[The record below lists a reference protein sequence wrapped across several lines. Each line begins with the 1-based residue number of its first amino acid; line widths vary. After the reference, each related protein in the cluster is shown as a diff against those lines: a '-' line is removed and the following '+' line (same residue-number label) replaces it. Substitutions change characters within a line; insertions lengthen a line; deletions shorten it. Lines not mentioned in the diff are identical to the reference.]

1 MIEILVN
8 LQEVIW
14 TGARRRERMVS
25 VCFCLHLDLCEM
37 RLFRHM
43 SLTHFLSICLSGY
56 LSADPQLIDPV
67 PYTISARGVTL
78 SLRTNTKHLCF

>member
-14 TGARRRERMVS
+14 TGARSRERMVS

-37 RLFRHM
+37 RLFFATC
-43 SLTHFLSICLSGY
+43 LTLTLCQS
-56 LSADPQLIDPV
+56 QW
-67 PYTISARGVTL
+67 ISQ
-78 SLRTNTKHLCF
+78 H